1 MLAGRLGSEE
11 GAKVVD
17 LSSTFE
23 AVGKTVSG
31 KMTELELARL
41 EKAACPGC
49 GSCSGMYTANTM
61 NCLTEAVGMGLP
73 GNGTIPAVDI
83 SRRRLAKEAG
93 QQILKLLAENVRPRD
108 IITKDSVNNALTV
121 DMAMGGSTNSI

>member
-1 MLAGRLGSEE
+1 MLAGKLATAEGS
-11 GAKVVD
+11 KIVD

-23 AVGKTVSG
+23 AVGKTASG
-31 KMTELELARL
+31 KMTEEELSQLE
-41 EKAACPGC
+41 EAACPGC

-83 SRRRLAKEAG
+83 RRKRLAKEAG
-93 QQILKLLAENVRPRD
+93 QQILKLLAENIRRD
-108 IITKDSVNNALTV
+108 IIT
-121 DMAMGGSTNSI
+121 GIRSIML